1 MNILIFIIC
10 ITFVPLLS
18 HSNKKSQEDLKNG
31 IMRALEIRN
40 QNSLLAIAFPALT
53 NGLFGLSTNMCAT
66 IMLQRMRDSITENS
80 SSSLKIIRVIV
91 SNIRQVKTFTRIIC
105 DIICAEEFILF
116 YSFICWIFEY
126 LETWFIKTFSQ
137 IVFKLNALSRFSIFE
152 NCLKLY
158 FIFKEIWRSF
168 SFSLCDQYW
177 SFRDSL
183 FLLKLMNHDISA
195 VGLPHTFRKVKNS
208 CQKICWGGECDNEW

>member
-1 MNILIFIIC
+1 MNYSATKKGVTNFKNHFINILIFIIF
-10 ITFVPLLS
+10 ITLLPLLS

-40 QNSLLAIAFPALT
+40 QNNLLAIAFPALA
-53 NGLFGLSTNMCAT
+53 NGVFGLSVNMRAT
-66 IMLQRMRDSITENS
+66 IMLQTMRDFITENS
-80 SSSLKIIRVIV
+80 NSSLKIIRVIV
-91 SNIRQVKTFTRIIC
+91 SNIRRVKTFTRIIC

-158 FIFKEIWRSF
+158 FIF
-168 SFSLCDQYW
+168 
-177 SFRDSL
+177 
-183 FLLKLMNHDISA
+183 
-195 VGLPHTFRKVKNS
+195 
-208 CQKICWGGECDNEW
+208 